1 MLNNTLLVTGTA
13 GFIGSACARLL
24 MAEHDCHVVSLDALT
39 YAGHL
44 STLLPVLDNPR
55 HTFVH
60 GDISDTA
67 LVKRLLAEH
76 RPRAILNFAAESHV
90 DRSIL
95 GPETFVQ
102 TNIVGTLRLLECA
115 RDYWAGMDA
124 EDKTR
129 FRYLQVSTDEVY
141 GTLKPEDPA
150 FTEETP
156 YAPNSPYAASKAGAD
171 HLVRAWHET
180 WGLPVV
186 TTHCGN
192 NYGPWQFP
200 EKLIPLVITQA
211 LAGGDLPIYGDG
223 MQVRDW
229 IYVDDHVRGILSV
242 LEKGRIGDRYN
253 IGGHGETFNLNI
265 VHTICDT
272 LDQLSPRADGQSYR
286 SQIRF
291 VKDRP
296 GHDRRYA
303 ISPAKTSAE
312 LGWSPRES
320 VSTGLRKTI
329 EWYLANGEWVKQV
342 KDKGFRDWLEAQYA
356 QRIAQ
361 GGAGAGA

>member
-13 GFIGSACARLL
+13 GFIGSACVRLL
-24 MAEHDCHVVSLDALT
+24 MAESDCHVVSLDALT

-60 GDISDTA
+60 GDIADAA
-67 LVKRLLAEH
+67 LVSRLLAEH
-76 RPRAILNFAAESHV
+76 RPRAVLNFAAESHV

-95 GPETFVQ
+95 GPETFIQ
-102 TNIVGTLRLLECA
+102 TNVVGTLRMLEST
-115 RDYWAGMDA
+115 RSYWNSLTDA
-124 EDKTR
+124 EKTR

-150 FTEETP
+150 FTETTP
-156 YAPNSPYAASKAGAD
+156 YAPNSPYAASKAAAD

-180 WGLPVV
+180 YGMPVV

-223 MQVRDW
+223 QQVRDW
-229 IYVDDHVRGILSV
+229 IYVDDHVRGILAV

-272 LDQLSPRADGQSYR
+272 LDTLKPRADGQSYR

-312 LGWSPRES
+312 LGWSPRET
-320 VSTGLRKTI
+320 VATGLRKTI
-329 EWYLANGEWVKQV
+329 AWYVDNGEWVKQV
-342 KDKGFRDWLEAQYA
+342 KDAGFRDWLEAQYA
-356 QRIAQ
+356 HRVSARP
-361 GGAGAGA
+361 ATDA